1 MINRRALN
9 HLAETFFFAPG
20 LKVRLAHL
28 LEIPDVGSRRY

>member
-1 MINRRALN
+1 MTNRRALESPC
-9 HLAETFFFAPG
+9 ETFFFAPG